1 MAVTPVILTVYCGNH
16 RHSIGIIM
24 DFITS
29 MKISASGLNVQRKR
43 MDTISS
49 NLANIETTRTP
60 EGGPYRRKDV
70 VVSSMPLAENF
81 AVSLNRELEN
91 SVRQAVVVKVI
102 EDQSEPI
109 LVFNPDHPDA
119 NEEGYVALPN
129 INLMTE
135 MVNMINATRSF
146 EANVQAIEAA
156 KSMALRAI
164 DLGR

>member
-1 MAVTPVILTVYCGNH
+1 
-16 RHSIGIIM
+16 M

-43 MDTISS
+43 MDTIAS

-70 VVSSMPLAENF
+70 VVSSMPLGDDF
-81 AVSLNRELEN
+81 AVSLNRELPG
-91 SVRQAVVVKVI
+91 SVRQAVVAKIV
-102 EDQSEPI
+102 EDQTEPI

>member
-1 MAVTPVILTVYCGNH
+1 M
-16 RHSIGIIM
+16 
-24 DFITS
+24 
-29 MKISASGLNVQRKR
+29 
-43 MDTISS
+43 
-49 NLANIETTRTP
+49 
-60 EGGPYRRKDV
+60 
-70 VVSSMPLAENF
+70 
-81 AVSLNRELEN
+81 SLNRELAN
-91 SVRQAVVVKVI
+91 SVRQAVVARIV
-102 EDQSEPI
+102 EDQTEPN

-135 MVNMINATRSF
+135 MVNLINATRSF

>member
-1 MAVTPVILTVYCGNH
+1 
-16 RHSIGIIM
+16 M

-43 MDTISS
+43 MDTIAS

-70 VVSSMPLAENF
+70 VVSSMPLGDNF
-81 AVSLNRELEN
+81 AVSLNRELAG
-91 SVRQAVVVKVI
+91 SVRQAVVAKIV
-102 EDQSEPI
+102 EDQTEPI

>member
-1 MAVTPVILTVYCGNH
+1 
-16 RHSIGIIM
+16 M
-24 DFITS
+24 DFMTS

-43 MDTISS
+43 METIAS

-70 VVSSMPLAENF
+70 VVSAMPLADDF
-81 AVSLNRELEN
+81 AVSLTRELEN
-91 SVRQAVVVKVI
+91 SVRQAVVAKVI
-102 EDQSEPI
+102 EDQTEPN

-135 MVNMINATRSF
+135 MVNLINATRSF

>member
-1 MAVTPVILTVYCGNH
+1 
-16 RHSIGIIM
+16 M

-43 MDTISS
+43 MDTIAS

-70 VVSSMPLAENF
+70 VVSSMPLGNDF
-81 AVSLNRELEN
+81 AVSLNRELAG
-91 SVRQAVVVKVI
+91 SVRQAVVAKIV
-102 EDQSEPI
+102 EDQTEPI